1 MNFLKNFSFYRVK
14 GIQMDKKCNK
24 YEAYFTFAS
33 SDEYEKHLLTCEDC
47 RKERIKEEKLS
58 YLIKDSAE
66 TYKDLYKRQ
75 KSKRTMVRI
84 ACSLLFFVFFG
95 TIAGFEM
102 TQTNKKIHLNLT
114 NKTNTDMSIILE
126 AGLPVDEYGFF
137 DYQ

>member
-1 MNFLKNFSFYRVK
+1 MNFLKIFSFYRLK
-14 GIQMDKKCNK
+14 GKSMDKKCNK

-33 SDEYEKHLLTCEDC
+33 FDEYEKHLSTCEDC
-47 RKERIKEEKLS
+47 KKEKIKEDQLS

-75 KSKRTMVRI
+75 KVKKTMIKI
-84 ACSLLFFVFFG
+84 ACGLLLFVSFG
-95 TIAGFEM
+95 TIANFET
-102 TQTNKKIHLNLT
+102 TQTNKNIHLIT
-114 NKTNTDMSIILE
+114 NSDTSVISE